1 MIAHGAHNIAKSSK
15 LKKLGTCDELKEKI
29 QRRNWNSD
37 KLIDLSM

>member
-1 MIAHGAHNIAKSSK
+1 MVAHGAHNILKSSK
-15 LKKLGTCDELKEKI
+15 LQKLGICDGLKEKV